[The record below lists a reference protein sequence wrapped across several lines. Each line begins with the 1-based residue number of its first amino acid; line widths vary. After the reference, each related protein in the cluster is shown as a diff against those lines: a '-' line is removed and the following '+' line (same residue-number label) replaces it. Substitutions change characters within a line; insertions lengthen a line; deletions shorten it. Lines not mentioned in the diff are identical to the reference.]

1 MKFRTQEDVM
11 PLYEFE
17 GRVPRIDPTAWVAPS
32 ADVIGD
38 VRIGPKCYIG
48 WGVILRG
55 DYGSIE
61 IGEGSAIEEGVI
73 IHARPNDKTV
83 LGKEVTVGH
92 GALIHN
98 AIIEDYAVI
107 GMRALISDYARIG
120 TGAIVAEMG
129 LVSSNQE
136 VPAEVVALGQ
146 PVKVKRPI
154 KDMERQMWGMGKKVY
169 QDLARRNP
177 QGIKQIGDRGQS

>member
-1 MKFRTQEDVM
+1 M

-17 GRVPRIDPTAWVAPS
+17 GRVPRIDPSTWVAPS

-38 VRIGPKCYIG
+38 VRIGPRCYIG

-55 DYGSIE
+55 DYGTIE
-61 IGEGSAIEEGVI
+61 IGEGTAIEEGVI
-73 IHARPNDKTV
+73 VHARPNGKTV
-83 LGKEVTVGH
+83 FGKEVTVGH

-98 AIIEDYAVI
+98 AVIEDYAVI

-120 TGAIVAEMG
+120 TWAIIAEMG
-129 LVSSNQE
+129 LVCNKQE
-136 VPAEVVALGQ
+136 VPAEVMALGQ

-154 KDMERQMWGMGKKVY
+154 QDIERQMWGMGKKVY
-169 QDLARRNP
+169 QNLAERSL
-177 QGIKQIGDRGQS
+177 QGMKKING